1 MHAFWLHLPAAAAK
15 HRAPSASLH
24 SSATLQDEQ
33 HLQLL
38 AAGAGIIHVQYTS
51 IQLHC
56 VLSQL
61 CATAVSR
68 VSHSASVL
76 QMNCLDLAVSGT
88 WGQQR
93 IEHSLWTDHAAL
105 VAKSLIQNRFGTAC

>member
-1 MHAFWLHLPAAAAK
+1 MHAFWLRLPAAAAK
-15 HRAPSASLH
+15 HQAPSTSLH

-33 HLQLL
+33 HLWLV
-38 AAGAGIIHVQYTS
+38 AAGAGIIHVQCAS

-68 VSHSASVL
+68 VSPIASVL

-88 WGQQR
+88 WG
-93 IEHSLWTDHAAL
+93 
-105 VAKSLIQNRFGTAC
+105 